1 MFLGEDRVATKAY
14 LKLFIEKIV
23 IDMPRIDITCKSKV
37 LLAALENKTA
47 VRNDDILTAGI
58 NWLAGT
64 YSCKNF
70 VTVLFMATAKHTY
83 RAYFNAKMSIIT
95 KN

>member
-1 MFLGEDRVATKAY
+1 LEEFQAMIKEMFLGEDRVATKAY

-47 VRNDDILTAGI
+47 VRNGDILTAGI
-58 NWLAGT
+58 NWLPSADSNHGPDG
-64 YSCKNF
+64 
-70 VTVLFMATAKHTY
+70 
-83 RAYFNAKMSIIT
+83 
-95 KN
+95 